1 MVRRTKDEALE
12 TRNGILDAAERV
24 FSERGVS
31 RTSLEDIAQ
40 AAGVTRGAIYW
51 HFKDKSDL
59 VGAMV
64 NRVTLPMEAM
74 VARSSDDSVEDPLA
88 SLKACAVNALRRT
101 ATDPQCQRVFD
112 VVTHK
117 CEYLGEM
124 EGVQGR
130 ISSIQKGCVDRS
142 EQAIRNA
149 VKRGLLPAHVNPRL
163 AAIGL
168 DAMLFGLISNWLANP
183 GYFALE
189 RHAEA
194 MIDLYLDG
202 LRGPARVESRA
213 ALVGGVR
220 DPRIDG
226 PVLGVQQA
234 SGMNVVT
241 GVVQVLEETPAM
253 TLVRADEHAHLIVPH
268 AVDVKFIEP
277 EARARD

>member
-1 MVRRTKDEALE
+1 MEIPVVVRRTKDEAQE
-12 TRNGILDAAERV
+12 TRNSILDAAEHL

-51 HFKDKSDL
+51 HFQDKSDL
-59 VGAMV
+59 FAAMV

-74 VARSSDDSVEDPLA
+74 VARSSDESVEDPIA
-88 SLKACAVNALRRT
+88 SLKACAVGALKRT

-124 EGVQGR
+124 EGVQER
-130 ISSIQKGCVDRS
+130 ISSIQKGCVDRA

-149 VKRGLLPAHVNPRL
+149 VKRGLLPASVNPRL
-163 AAIGL
+163 AAVGL

-183 GYFALE
+183 AYLPLE
-189 RHAEA
+189 RQAEA

-202 LRGPARVESRA
+202 LRGGPA
-213 ALVGGVR
+213 G
-220 DPRIDG
+220 
-226 PVLGVQQA
+226 
-234 SGMNVVT
+234 
-241 GVVQVLEETPAM
+241 
-253 TLVRADEHAHLIVPH
+253 
-268 AVDVKFIEP
+268 
-277 EARARD
+277 RARTARSPRKVPAQRHH

>member
-1 MVRRTKDEALE
+1 MLHTIAYVCKAEIYDSPVFRNGVCRGEMVRRTKDEALE
-12 TRNGILDAAERV
+12 TRNRILDAAELV

-59 VGAMV
+59 VAAMV

-74 VARSSDDSVEDPLA
+74 VARSSDESVEDPLA
-88 SLKACAVNALRRT
+88 SLRQCAVNALRRT

-117 CEYLGEM
+117 CEYLGDM

-130 ISSIQKGCVDRS
+130 ISGIQKGCVDRS

-149 VKRGLLPAHVNPRL
+149 VKRGQLPGHVNARL

-183 GYFALE
+183 GYFPLE
-189 RHAEA
+189 RQAEA

-202 LRGPARVESRA
+202 LRSPSRSRARASRA
-213 ALVGGVR
+213 A
-220 DPRIDG
+220 
-226 PVLGVQQA
+226 
-234 SGMNVVT
+234 
-241 GVVQVLEETPAM
+241 PARR
-253 TLVRADEHAHLIVPH
+253 RAKTKKP
-268 AVDVKFIEP
+268 
-277 EARARD
+277 

>member
-12 TRNGILDAAERV
+12 TRNRILDAAEHV

-31 RTSLEDIAQ
+31 RTSLEDLAQ

-59 VGAMV
+59 FAAMV

-74 VARSSDDSVEDPLA
+74 VARSSDEAVEDPLA
-88 SLKACAVNALRRT
+88 SLKACAVNCLKRT

-124 EGVQGR
+124 QGVMGR

-149 VKRGLLPAHVNPRL
+149 IKRGLLPAHVNPRL

-183 GYFALE
+183 GYLPLE

-194 MIDLYLDG
+194 LIDSYING
-202 LRGPARVESRA
+202 LRSGPPPRRRSARP
-213 ALVGGVR
+213 R
-220 DPRIDG
+220 DRRKAKG
-226 PVLGVQQA
+226 
-234 SGMNVVT
+234 S
-241 GVVQVLEETPAM
+241 
-253 TLVRADEHAHLIVPH
+253 
-268 AVDVKFIEP
+268 
-277 EARARD
+277 